1 MGVNRAAKT
10 LPVCV
15 FLIVLVVAHHSVEAY
30 VTAHPPE
37 IPMPDPPLARA
48 WVFLWVNAA
57 FFMGL
62 FFLAGYFTS
71 GAFERKGAAAFLADR
86 GLRLGLPLVLGTV
99 LIVPLAGW
107 AHIALDPAM
116 PPIGYWTYLTQDF
129 FLHAHGPKPD
139 VWPRGERWPG
149 FNFGHLWFL
158 EHLLVYAVLYAALR
172 LIARR
177 DRGLAVRSPP
187 SHRAIFGYAVLLA
200 AVTFVIRIWYPQN
213 RWIAFLGFIQMEP
226 AHIAQYAGLFA
237 IGVVAGPRR
246 WLETMPAR
254 RGLLWLAVGVGL
266 ALIAYLLAGTG
277 AIAGGA
283 TDDSDSR
290 GWRVCTYE
298 AFLCAGLCV
307 GLPVLFRELALGVG
321 RVWHVLAAN
330 VFAVYVFHTSCCA
343 MGFDRRA
350 GAEMDASLC
359 DCDRRDRGFLR
370 LHQLGD
376 FAAALRAAYLLSL
389 TGTALVRRA
398 RQSRADNLG
407 TRGCLYN
414 FSVIA
419 RIIRGKSVFAVN
431 DLASRIRLARSSM

>member
-1 MGVNRAAKT
+1 MQLTASEEPLGPKPRQPEAAVALGRGATTEKNRLNYVDA
-10 LPVCV
+10 LRV

-37 IPMPDPPLARA
+37 IPMPDPPLARV

-62 FFLAGYFTS
+62 FFFLAGYFTL

-86 GLRLGLPLVLGTV
+86 GLRLGLPLVLGTI

-107 AHIALDPAM
+107 AHIVLDPAM

-139 VWPRGERWPG
+139 FWPQGERWPG
-149 FNFGHLWFL
+149 FNLGHLWFL

-172 LIARR
+172 LVAQR

-200 AVTFVIRIWYPQN
+200 AVTFVIRIWYPQDQ
-213 RWIAFLGFIQMEP
+213 WIAFLGFIQMEP
-226 AHIAQYAGLFA
+226 AHIAQYASLFA

-246 WLETMPAR
+246 WLETMPSR

-277 AIAGGA
+277 AIGGGA
-283 TDDSDSR
+283 PDDSDSG
-290 GWRVCTYE
+290 GWRVCIYE
-298 AFLCAGLCV
+298 AFLCVGLCV

-330 VFAVYVFHTSCCA
+330 VFAVYVFHMPIVLLLQWALIDAPAPKWVRLFATVIGAIVGSFVFTNWVILHLPYA
-343 MGFDRRA
+343 RRI
-350 GAEMDASLC
+350 
-359 DCDRRDRGFLR
+359 F
-370 LHQLGD
+370 
-376 FAAALRAAYLLSL
+376 
-389 TGTALVRRA
+389 
-398 RQSRADNLG
+398 
-407 TRGCLYN
+407 
-414 FSVIA
+414 
-419 RIIRGKSVFAVN
+419 
-431 DLASRIRLARSSM
+431 